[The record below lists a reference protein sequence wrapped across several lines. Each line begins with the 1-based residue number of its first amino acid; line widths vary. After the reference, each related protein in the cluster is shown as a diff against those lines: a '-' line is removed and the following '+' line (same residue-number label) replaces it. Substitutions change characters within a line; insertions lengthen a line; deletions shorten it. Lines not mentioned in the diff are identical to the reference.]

1 MLDFLLNSKKHFAE
15 EKSGQQTKKLKPVDI
30 MKHV

>member
-1 MLDFLLNSKKHFAE
+1 MLKFLLNSKKHFAE